1 VGAENQRLL
10 GEVARLSAMAT
21 TSRGNDVAAKANEVE
36 RSRLADEVKALRND
50 MEAQVRIRA
59 GIEAVAK
66 AQDAAAA
73 ELRLQLAAATAQRR
87 ALDAEL
93 EAVSASHAALEKKL
107 AAMGGGDGRFEAA
120 LADLEE
126 LTRER
131 NTLAAE
137 LAALRA
143 DRGGEDS

>member
-1 VGAENQRLL
+1 MGAENQRLL

>member
-1 VGAENQRLL
+1 
-10 GEVARLSAMAT
+10 
-21 TSRGNDVAAKANEVE
+21 
-36 RSRLADEVKALRND
+36 
-50 MEAQVRIRA
+50 
-59 GIEAVAK
+59 VAK